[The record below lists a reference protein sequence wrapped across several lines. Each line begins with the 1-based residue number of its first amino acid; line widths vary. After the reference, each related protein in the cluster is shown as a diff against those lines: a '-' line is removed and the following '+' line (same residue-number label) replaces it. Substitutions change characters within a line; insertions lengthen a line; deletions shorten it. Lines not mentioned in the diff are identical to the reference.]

1 MELLSALLG
10 RARKII
16 KINPEKIA
24 YISRNGTFDSKI
36 ENIPTF
42 SKKKAFSFLD
52 GMKNRKILHE
62 ISV

>member
-42 SKKKAFSFLD
+42 SKKKAFILLD
-52 GMKNRKILHE
+52 GMKN
-62 ISV
+62 

>member
-42 SKKKAFSFLD
+42 CKKKLLSH
-52 GMKNRKILHE
+52 I
-62 ISV
+62 